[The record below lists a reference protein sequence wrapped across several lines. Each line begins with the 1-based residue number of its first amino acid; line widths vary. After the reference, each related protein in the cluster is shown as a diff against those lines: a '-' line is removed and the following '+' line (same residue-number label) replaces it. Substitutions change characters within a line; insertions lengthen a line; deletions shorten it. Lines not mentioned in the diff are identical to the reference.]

1 MKLLL
6 DTHVWIWLLADPD
19 RLSRSAHAA
28 LVAADNQLYLS
39 PASTWECSV
48 KFTAGR
54 LDLDGSPEALLQE
67 AIVASG
73 VLPLPIEHSHA
84 LQTARLPAHHRDP
97 FDRMLIAQAQVE
109 RMTLVSADEQL
120 TRYDVEILW
129 S

>member
-6 DTHVWIWLLADPD
+6 DTRVWIWLLTDPD
-19 RLSRSAHAA
+19 RLSGPARAA
-28 LVAADNQLYLS
+28 LVAPDNQLHLS
-39 PASTWECSV
+39 SASTWEISV
-48 KFTAGR
+48 KSAAGR
-54 LDLDGSPEALLQE
+54 LELDRTPESLLQE

-84 LQTARLPAHHRDP
+84 LQTARLPTHHRDP

-109 RMTLVSADEQL
+109 RLTLVSADRQFAN
-120 TRYDVEILW
+120 YDIEVLW

>member
-6 DTHVWIWLLADPD
+6 DTHVWIWLLTDPD

-28 LVAADNQLYLS
+28 LVAPDNQLYLS
-39 PASTWECSV
+39 PASTWECAV
-48 KFTAGR
+48 KVTAGR

-84 LQTARLPAHHRDP
+84 LETARLPPHHRDP

-109 RMTLVSADEQL
+109 RMTLVSADRQL
-120 TRYDVEILW
+120 ADYDVEILW

>member
-6 DTHVWIWLLADPD
+6 DTQVWIWLLADPD

-39 PASTWECSV
+39 PASTSECSV

-54 LDLDGSPEALLQE
+54 LVLDGSPEALLQE